1 MQENISE
8 GDTTWNLTS
17 ADYPDV
23 FYGEGSQ
30 ESLDFVIDGP
40 ELEINDSN
48 FVYRT
53 LAYERDGL
61 PFIVWLGKNF
71 NIVDNKTNN
80 WYLSDLIVNENS
92 NDDHFLTTVEPLSLP
107 EGFAVTV
114 LEIDIEGGKAW
125 ISVSKDGE
133 ELYSS
138 VNKVGEEFIYME
150 DLNESSNED
159 NWVLKFNIETMFPGM
174 NSIIVKING
183 LKLRS
188 PDVVTIETPNN
199 DLLDGFIITEFGTT
213 GLQIKLDAGEKI
225 KLKKGGVVNLICEM
239 FRFRLDADGDVGGI
253 LKNTNPQG
261 IWKDVT
267 CSLDTNPICGLVT
280 DLSEFVVVE
289 LIQNNN
295 TPAGIDVEVPFD
307 EVGVNLTFANVT
319 KPGQTNVD
327 ISTEGPSIPAEYNM
341 LGNYYDISTS
351 ADHVGNI
358 SVCIKYNYFG
368 ADDDNNFRILH
379 YEDIGDEAYA
389 YMQENI
395 SEGDTTWNLTAA
407 DYPDVFYGEGSQES
421 LDFVIDG
428 PELEIN
434 DSNFVYRTLAYERDG
449 LPFIVWL
456 GENFNIVDNK
466 TNNWYLSDLI
476 VNENSND
483 DHFLTTVEPLSLPEG
498 FAVTVLEIDIE
509 GGKAWIS
516 VSKDGEELY
525 SSVRGE
531 GEEFIYME
539 DLNESSNKDNWVLR
553 FNIETMFPGMNSII
567 VKINGL
573 KLRSPDV
580 VTIETPN
587 DDFLDGYIITEF
599 GTTGLQIKLDAGE
612 RIKLNKGG
620 VVNLICEM
628 FKFGLDADGDV
639 GGILK
644 NTNPQGIW
652 KDVTCSLDTN
662 SICGLVTD
670 LSEFVVVELIQ
681 NNNTPA
687 GIDVEVPF
695 DEVGVNLTFA
705 NVTF

>member
-1 MQENISE
+1 MIEFNQDKYKLNRCLNYFKVERIIVVFAVIFFMLLTVSTVSAQVNNTPAGIDVEVAFDEVGVNLTFANVTKPGQTNVDISTEGPSIPAEYNMLGNYYDISTSADHVGNISVCIKYNYFGADDDNNIRILHYEDIGDEAYAYMQENISE
-8 GDTTWNLTS
+8 GDTIWNLTA

-23 FYGEGSQ
+23 FCCEGSQ
-30 ESLDFVIDGP
+30 QSLDFVIDGP

-61 PFIVWLGKNF
+61 PFIVWLGENF

-92 NDDHFLTTVEPLSLP
+92 NDAHLLTTGEPLSLP

-138 VNKVGEEFIYME
+138 VRGEGEEFIYME
-150 DLNESSNED
+150 DLNESSNKD
-159 NWVLKFNIETMFPGM
+159 NWVLKFNIETVFSGM
-174 NSIIVKING
+174 NSNIVKING

-188 PDVVTIETPNN
+188 PDVVIIETPNN

-213 GLQIKLDAGEKI
+213 GLQIKLDTGERI
-225 KLKKGGVVNLICEM
+225 KLKKGGVVDFISEM
-239 FRFRLDADGDVGGI
+239 FRFKLDADGDVGGI

-389 YMQENI
+389 
-395 SEGDTTWNLTAA
+395 
-407 DYPDVFYGEGSQES
+407 S
-421 LDFVIDG
+421 LSH
-428 PELEIN
+428 P
-434 DSNFVYRTLAYERDG
+434 
-449 LPFIVWL
+449 
-456 GENFNIVDNK
+456 
-466 TNNWYLSDLI
+466 
-476 VNENSND
+476 
-483 DHFLTTVEPLSLPEG
+483 
-498 FAVTVLEIDIE
+498 
-509 GGKAWIS
+509 
-516 VSKDGEELY
+516 
-525 SSVRGE
+525 
-531 GEEFIYME
+531 
-539 DLNESSNKDNWVLR
+539 
-553 FNIETMFPGMNSII
+553 
-567 VKINGL
+567 
-573 KLRSPDV
+573 
-580 VTIETPN
+580 
-587 DDFLDGYIITEF
+587 
-599 GTTGLQIKLDAGE
+599 
-612 RIKLNKGG
+612 
-620 VVNLICEM
+620 
-628 FKFGLDADGDV
+628 
-639 GGILK
+639 
-644 NTNPQGIW
+644 
-652 KDVTCSLDTN
+652 
-662 SICGLVTD
+662 
-670 LSEFVVVELIQ
+670 
-681 NNNTPA
+681 
-687 GIDVEVPF
+687 
-695 DEVGVNLTFA
+695 
-705 NVTF
+705 